1 MFKIKKIYNI
11 SILIM
16 APSQYIKLQQV
27 INVSEF
33 VSLKKTRGSI
43 NIGYLDQM
51 V

>member
-1 MFKIKKIYNI
+1 
-11 SILIM
+11 M

-43 NIGYLDQM
+43 NIGYLRSDGINYVLVQ